1 MLMSGHRRSKI
12 VWIAIGVC
20 MVALVALLNVTWIV
34 TNWKTGLLMVTGALI
49 FCLITAGVVLNTIF
63 LVQEIRRNEQHD
75 AFINAVT
82 HELKTPIASIRL
94 YLETLQKR
102 PVEEA
107 RKQEFYGI
115 MLEDT
120 ERLLQTVEQV
130 LRAGQIAPA
139 ARADRE
145 RVNLPE
151 LVNECVELAR
161 IRHHLQPEAVAFQR
175 AAPQAE
181 ILGAP
186 DELKAAVTNLLDN
199 AIKYSGSDVHIA
211 VFCEKPDA
219 KNVIVRVKDEGIGI
233 SRDQLKRIFGRF
245 YRIPGGI
252 ARRVKGT
259 GLGLFIVR
267 SVARRH
273 GGRAYAE
280 SQGLGLGSTFTLRFP
295 AAPPR

>member
-12 VWIAIGVC
+12 VWIGIGVC
-20 MVALVALLNVTWIV
+20 MVALVAALNVTWAV
-34 TNWKTGLLMVTGALI
+34 TTWKTRLLMVSGALI
-49 FCLITAGVVLNTIF
+49 FGLITAGVVLNTIF
-63 LVQEIRRNEQHD
+63 LVREIRRNEQHD

-82 HELKTPIASIRL
+82 HELKTPIASLRL

-102 PVEEA
+102 PVEED
-107 RKQEFYGI
+107 RRQEFYGI
-115 MLEDT
+115 MLDDT

-130 LRAGQIAPA
+130 LRAGQTAPPKK
-139 ARADRE
+139 ADRE

-151 LVNECVELAR
+151 LVGECVELAR
-161 IRHHLQPEAVAFQR
+161 VRHHLEPEAVAFQTPN
-175 AAPQAE
+175 PQAE

-186 DELKAAVTNLLDN
+186 EELKAAVTNLLDN
-199 AIKYSGSDVHIA
+199 AIKYSGNDVHIA

-219 KNVIVRVKDEGIGI
+219 KNVFVRVKDEGIGI
-233 SRDQLKRIFGRF
+233 SRDELKRIFGRF

>member
-20 MVALVALLNVTWIV
+20 MVALAAVLNVTWIV
-34 TNWKTGLLMVTGALI
+34 TNWKTGLLMITGALI
-49 FCLITAGVVLNTIF
+49 FCLIIAGVVLNTIF
-63 LVQEIRRNEQHD
+63 LVREIRRNEQHD

-102 PVEEA
+102 PVEEP

-115 MLEDT
+115 MLADT
-120 ERLLQTVEQV
+120 ERLLETVEQV
-130 LRAGQIAPA
+130 LRAGQTAPA
-139 ARADRE
+139 KKADRE

-151 LVNECVELAR
+151 LVGECVSLAR
-161 IRHHLQPEAVAFQR
+161 VRHHLQPDAVAFQ
-175 AAPQAE
+175 APKQRAE

-186 DELKAAVTNLLDN
+186 DELRAAVTNLLDN
-199 AIKYSGSDVHIA
+199 AIKYSGNDVHIA
-211 VFCEKPDA
+211 VSCEAPDT
-219 KNVIVRVKDEGIGI
+219 KNVIVRVKDQGIGI

-295 AAPPR
+295 AAPRR